1 MAKELKRL
9 VVEELTKRYGNVDRC
24 VLVNFTGIS
33 AQLAAEIRAS
43 LRDANITLHV
53 VKNSL
58 MARALANSP
67 QRRLESLTQFL
78 QGTTAIATGADD
90 VIGLVKGLV
99 DIGERCANFRI
110 AGGFGE
116 GRPLAADDIRRYAA
130 IPSREHLLAQ
140 FLGVA
145 ASPLGAFVRTLG
157 GFTRNFVTVLDAVAR
172 KRTDGPKEGA
182 AGKHNGPEATNVHN
196 GGVQ

>member
-9 VVEELTKRYGNVDRC
+9 VVEELTKRYGNVDRF

-43 LRDANITLHV
+43 LRDGNITLHV

-78 QGTTAIATGADD
+78 QGTTAIATG
-90 VIGLVKGLV
+90 L
-99 DIGERCANFRI
+99 
-110 AGGFGE
+110 
-116 GRPLAADDIRRYAA
+116 
-130 IPSREHLLAQ
+130 SR
-140 FLGVA
+140 
-145 ASPLGAFVRTLG
+145 
-157 GFTRNFVTVLDAVAR
+157 
-172 KRTDGPKEGA
+172 
-182 AGKHNGPEATNVHN
+182 
-196 GGVQ
+196 